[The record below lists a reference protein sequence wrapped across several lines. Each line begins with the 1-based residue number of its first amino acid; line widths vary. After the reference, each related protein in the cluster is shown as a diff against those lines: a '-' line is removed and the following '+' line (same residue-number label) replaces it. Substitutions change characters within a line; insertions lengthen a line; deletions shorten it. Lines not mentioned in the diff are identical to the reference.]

1 MNRLEALHILGLGEN
16 ATSEEIKTAYKET
29 AQILHPDK
37 FASNKKLQD
46 RATEQFKNLQEAYE
60 YLSSGKGLKKGG
72 PASGSVARGSGSR
85 GSAAQEGSRAN
96 IEARLAGIAAARA
109 QLVAQRD
116 EVSDERK
123 NAMIMAAIG
132 AVVALFTIR
141 RPVGLFGFVAAA
153 ATAAVAWGVVRTIS
167 ANKTLDTL
175 NAHIRKLNQ
184 EKKLLLAELD
194 ELE

>member
-1 MNRLEALHILGLGEN
+1 MMKGRPMNRLEALHILGLGDD
-16 ATSEEIKTAYKET
+16 ASPEEIKTAYKES

-37 FASNKKLQD
+37 FATNKKLQE
-46 RATEQFKNLQEAYE
+46 RATEQFKNLQEAYA
-60 YLSSGKGLKKGG
+60 YLSSGKGAKAAG
-72 PASGSVARGSGSR
+72 ARSSR
-85 GSAAQEGSRAN
+85 SSAEQEGSRAN

-116 EVSDERK
+116 EVSDERR
-123 NAMIMAAIG
+123 NGMIMAAIG

-141 RPVGLFGFVAAA
+141 RPFGLFGFVAAA
-153 ATAAVAWGVVRTIS
+153 ATTATVWGVIQVIS

-175 NAHIRKLNQ
+175 NAHLRKLNQ

-194 ELE
+194 EL